1 MVRSTAEEQKHCVLR
16 VIVNAKGYKAEQFRS
31 GIVRVPHSL
40 FNPHPVL
47 ERTSVVLVVT
57 HALHL
62 KRSSE
67 SSRGI
72 GIARAAAAPRSCR
85 SSCAGTV
92 G

>member
-1 MVRSTAEEQKHCVLR
+1 MVRGTAEKQKHCVLR
-16 VIVNAKGYKAEQFRS
+16 LIVKVRGYKAEQFRS
-31 GIVRVPHSL
+31 GIVRVPHPL

-47 ERTSVVLVVT
+47 ERTSVILVVT
-57 HALHL
+57 HAIHL

-72 GIARAAAAPRSCR
+72 GIARAAAALRSCR
-85 SSCAGTV
+85 SSSAGTV